1 MYNVSTG
8 KIIKGATSKTAGA
21 VLSLTLEPSGGVVWA
36 TDSKGSM
43 FSFLMDTTS
52 GRLQRLKRLG
62 FGKGQRSLFSLGL

>member
-36 TDSKGSM
+36 TDNKGSM

-62 FGKGQRSLFSLGL
+62 FGKGQRSLFPLGL